1 LQIEINRALYMD
13 ERSYRRKSR
22 FGQLVKDMADLVER
36 LGQIAQECLP
46 KDARGPDR
54 RN

>member
-22 FGQLVKDMADLVER
+22 FAQLVKDMTDLIER
-36 LGQIAQECLP
+36 LGQIAQDCLP
-46 KDARGPDR
+46 KDA
-54 RN
+54 